1 MIVQDRPSWIRLIF
15 AVKGSGLNVTAPRI
29 AVVTAFAIVITVVDA
44 LLKDRLKLEAF
55 QLTSTPFSLI
65 GVALGIFL
73 SFRNSAAYDRFWEGR
88 KLWGSLVN
96 VSRSF
101 TRQTLTLVVLPPGNE
116 QHSDLVE
123 FRRDVVYRLIAYVNS
138 LRHFLRGTDPLPELE
153 GLLPKSEIALLRSQ
167 KNMPLAQV
175 QALGRRVQWAWRQGW
190 ISDYHLPLL
199 DASLTEI
206 TAIQGACE
214 RIRNTPIPFA
224 YTVFIHR
231 VVAAYCFFLPLG
243 IVGDIHY
250 MTPLVVLLIS
260 YAFFGLDEL
269 GDEIEE
275 PFGVDL
281 NDLPLHA
288 LCRGIEINLRQL
300 LDEPDVPEFLQPEK
314 GVLL

>member
-1 MIVQDRPSWIRLIF
+1 MIVQERPSWIRLIF
-15 AVKGSGLNVTAPRI
+15 AVKGSGLNITAPRI
-29 AVVTAFAIVITVVDA
+29 AVVTAFAVMITVLDA
-44 LLKDRLKLEAF
+44 LLKGRFDVNIF
-55 QLTSTPFSLI
+55 SLTSTPFSLL

-101 TRQTLTLVVLPPGNE
+101 TRQTLTLVVLPADNE
-116 QHSDLVE
+116 RSRDLVE

-138 LRHFLRGTDPLPELE
+138 LRHFLRRTDPFPELE
-153 GLLPKSEIALLRSQ
+153 GLLPKPEIALLRGQ
-167 KNMPLAQV
+167 RNVPLAQI
-175 QALGRRVQWAWRQGW
+175 QALGQRIHWAWRQGW
-190 ISDYHLPLL
+190 ISDYHVPVLE
-199 DASLTEI
+199 ASLTEI
-206 TAIQGACE
+206 TSIQGACE

-275 PFGVDL
+275 PFGTDL

-300 LDEPDVPEFLQPEK
+300 LDEPDVPEFLQPQG